1 MNTIA
6 FFNLST
12 NVESTMVEHT
22 LTDIIGDNTNLDVD
36 AKYKLIRE
44 FCAKHNVYW
53 WQQQYKSTPLKRLLC
68 GQADALGH
76 TSVFI
81 ETWGLVD

>member
-12 NVESTMVEHT
+12 NVESTMVEYT
-22 LTDIIGDNTNLDVD
+22 LTDIIGDNNLDVD
-36 AKYKLIRE
+36 ATYALIRE

-76 TSVFI
+76 DAVFI